1 MGDVTYAEVIGDP
14 IAQSKSP
21 LIHKHWLELL
31 GMEGGYLGTRV
42 EADGLSAFLAQRRN
56 DSHWRGCN
64 VTVPHK
70 EAIVPLLD
78 ELDASAAAV
87 GAVNCVVPRSGRL
100 VGYNTDVDG
109 IAAALH
115 VTEFEG
121 RDAIL
126 IGAGGAARAA
136 VAYLAGRNL
145 NSLTVLARDP
155 VKAES
160 LRFLAPRVSFQFAGL
175 NDDPAA
181 RNPSAII
188 NASPL
193 GMVSSPEMPGNL
205 LATVAARA
213 NGATVFD
220 MVYNP
225 LDTAFLAA
233 GRDGRGLPVD
243 GLTMLI
249 GQAERA
255 FDLFFGRPPPPDHRR
270 VRDLLTT

>member
-1 MGDVTYAEVIGDP
+1 VTGPFAEVIGDP

-21 LIHKHWLELL
+21 LIHKHWLQVLDI
-31 GMEGGYLGTRV
+31 EGDYLRTRV
-42 EADGLSAFLAQRRN
+42 EAADLDVFLAARRS
-56 DSHWRGCN
+56 DPDWRGCN

-70 EAIVPLLD
+70 ETVVPLLD
-78 ELDASAAAV
+78 ELDKSAATV

-109 IAAALH
+109 IAAALDA
-115 VTEFEG
+115 TEFEG
-121 RDAIL
+121 REAIL

-145 NSLTVLARDP
+145 TSLTVLARDP
-155 VKAES
+155 IKAES
-160 LRFLAPRVSFQFAGL
+160 LRSLAPRVSFQFAGL
-175 NDDPAA
+175 DDDPAA
-181 RNPSAII
+181 ASPSAII

-193 GMVSSPEMPGNL
+193 GMISSPDMPDSL

-213 NGATVFD
+213 SGATVFD

-225 LDTAFLAA
+225 LETAFLAA
-233 GRDGRGLPVD
+233 GRDAGGRPVD
-243 GLTMLI
+243 GLTMLV

>member
-1 MGDVTYAEVIGDP
+1 VSVPFAEVIGDP
-14 IAQSKSP
+14 VAQSKSP
-21 LIHKHWLELL
+21 LIHKHWVQLL
-31 GMEGGYLGTRV
+31 DIEGDYLRTRV
-42 EADGLSAFLAQRRN
+42 ETADLGAFLAERRA
-56 DSHWRGCN
+56 DPDWRGCN

-70 EAIVPLLD
+70 ETVVRLLD
-78 ELDASAAAV
+78 ELDESAAAV

-109 IAAALH
+109 VAAALDG
-115 VTEFEG
+115 TEVDG
-121 RDAIL
+121 RGAIL

-145 NSLTVLARDP
+145 ESLTVLARDP

-160 LRFLAPRVSFQFAGL
+160 LRGLAPRVNFHFVGL
-175 NDDPAA
+175 EDDLATES
-181 RNPSAII
+181 PSAII

-193 GMVSSPEMPGNL
+193 GMVGSSAMPDNL
-205 LATVAARA
+205 LATVAACA
-213 NGATVFD
+213 SGVTVFD

-225 LDTAFLAA
+225 LETAFLAA
-233 GRDGRGLPVD
+233 GRDAGGLPVY

-255 FDLFFGRPPPPDHRR
+255 FDLFFGQPPPPDHQR

>member
-1 MGDVTYAEVIGDP
+1 VSLPFAEVIGDP

-21 LIHKHWLELL
+21 LIHKHWLQVL
-31 GMEGGYLGTRV
+31 GMEGDYLRSRV
-42 EADGLSAFLAQRRN
+42 ERAELGAFLATRQS
-56 DSHWRGCN
+56 DPDWRGCN

-70 EAIVPLLD
+70 ETVVRLLD
-78 ELDASAAAV
+78 ELDEGAATV
-87 GAVNCVVPRSGRL
+87 GAVNCVVPRSRRL

-109 IAAALH
+109 VAAALDG
-115 VTEFEG
+115 TEVDG
-121 RDAIL
+121 RGAIL

-145 NSLTVLARDP
+145 ESLTVLARDP

-160 LRFLAPRVSFQFAGL
+160 LRGLAPRVNFHFVGL
-175 NDDPAA
+175 EDDLATES
-181 RNPSAII
+181 PSAII

-193 GMVSSPEMPGNL
+193 GMVGSSAMPDNL
-205 LATVAARA
+205 LATVAACA
-213 NGATVFD
+213 SGVTVFD

-225 LDTAFLAA
+225 LETAFLAA
-233 GRDGRGLPVD
+233 GRDAGGLPVD

-255 FDLFFGRPPPPDHRR
+255 FDLFFGRPPPPDVLH

>member
-1 MGDVTYAEVIGDP
+1 MGDVIYAEVIGDP

-21 LIHKHWLELL
+21 LIHKHWLQLL
-31 GMEGGYLGTRV
+31 DIEGDYLRTRV
-42 EADGLSAFLAQRRN
+42 ETADLGAFLAERRVN
-56 DSHWRGCN
+56 PDWHGCN

-70 EAIVPLLD
+70 ETVIPLLD
-78 ELDASAAAV
+78 ELDESAVAV

-100 VGYNTDVDG
+100 VGSNTDVDG
-109 IAAALH
+109 IAGALDA
-115 VTEFEG
+115 TELEG

-145 NSLTVLARDP
+145 NGLIVLARDP
-155 VKAES
+155 IKAES
-160 LRFLAPRVSFQFAGL
+160 LRGLAPRVSFQFAGL
-175 NDDPAA
+175 GDDLASE
-181 RNPSAII
+181 NPSAII

-193 GMVSSPEMPGNL
+193 GMVGSPEMPDTL
-205 LATVAARA
+205 LATMAERA
-213 NGATVFD
+213 TGATVFD

-225 LDTAFLAA
+225 LETAFLAA
-233 GRDGRGLPVD
+233 GRDAGGIPVD

>member
-1 MGDVTYAEVIGDP
+1 MSLPFAEVIGDP

-21 LIHKHWLELL
+21 LIHKHWLQLL
-31 GMEGGYLGTRV
+31 DIEGNYLRTRV
-42 EADGLSAFLAQRRN
+42 ETADLGAFLAERRV
-56 DSHWRGCN
+56 DPDWRGCN

-70 EAIVPLLD
+70 ETVVRLLD
-78 ELDASAAAV
+78 ELDESAAAV

-109 IAAALH
+109 VAAALDA
-115 VTEFEG
+115 TEFDG

-145 NSLTVLARDP
+145 ESLTVLARDP
-155 VKAES
+155 VKSES
-160 LRFLAPRVSFQFAGL
+160 LRNLAPRVNFRFAGL
-175 NDDPAA
+175 ADDPAA
-181 RNPSAII
+181 ESPGAII

-193 GMVSSPEMPGNL
+193 GMFGAPEMPGSL

-213 NGATVFD
+213 SGATVFD

-225 LDTAFLAA
+225 LETAFLAA
-233 GRDGRGLPVD
+233 VRDAGGLPVD
-243 GLTMLI
+243 GLAMLI

-255 FDLFFGRPPPPDHRR
+255 FDLFFGQPPPPDHQR
-270 VRDLLTT
+270 VRDLLNT

>member
-1 MGDVTYAEVIGDP
+1 
-14 IAQSKSP
+14 
-21 LIHKHWLELL
+21 
-31 GMEGGYLGTRV
+31 MEGDYLRSRV
-42 EADGLSAFLAQRRN
+42 ERAELGAFLATRQS
-56 DSHWRGCN
+56 DPDWRGCN

-70 EAIVPLLD
+70 ETVVRLLD
-78 ELDASAAAV
+78 ELDKSAATV

-109 IAAALH
+109 IAAALDA
-115 VTEFEG
+115 TEFEG
-121 RDAIL
+121 HEAIL

-145 NSLTVLARDP
+145 TSLTVLARDP
-155 VKAES
+155 IKAES
-160 LRFLAPRVSFQFAGL
+160 LRSLAPRVSFQFAGL
-175 NDDPAA
+175 DDDPAA
-181 RNPSAII
+181 TSPSAII

-193 GMVSSPEMPGNL
+193 GMISSPEMPDSL
-205 LATVAARA
+205 LGTVAARA
-213 NGATVFD
+213 SGATVFD

-225 LDTAFLAA
+225 LETAFLAA
-233 GRDGRGLPVD
+233 GRDAGGLPVD

>member
-1 MGDVTYAEVIGDP
+1 MSGPFAEVIGDP
-14 IAQSKSP
+14 VAQSKSP
-21 LIHKHWLELL
+21 LIHKHWLQVLDI
-31 GMEGGYLGTRV
+31 EGDYLRTRV
-42 EADGLSAFLAQRRN
+42 DTADLGAFLAERRV
-56 DSHWRGCN
+56 DPDWRGCN

-70 EAIVPLLD
+70 ETLVQSLD
-78 ELDASAAAV
+78 ELDESVAAV

-109 IAAALH
+109 VAVALDA
-115 VTEFEG
+115 TEFEG

-145 NSLTVLARDP
+145 ESLTVLARDP

-160 LRFLAPRVSFQFAGL
+160 LRSLAPRVNFRFVGL
-175 NDDPAA
+175 DDDPAA
-181 RNPSAII
+181 ESPSAII

-193 GMVSSPEMPGNL
+193 GMLGSPEMPGNL
-205 LATVAARA
+205 LATVSAHANDAA
-213 NGATVFD
+213 VFD

-225 LDTAFLAA
+225 LETAFLAA
-233 GRDGRGLPVD
+233 GCDAGGLPVD

-255 FDLFFGRPPPPDHRR
+255 FDLFFGKPPSPDHRG
-270 VRDLLTT
+270 VRELLTT